1 MSVLQ
6 SGWAALRRR
15 WTGAR
20 HEVPA
25 PPEAEGEAEVLRG
38 LGLARSEH
46 VSFEVGASGRV
57 KAVRHLATPDP
68 SQLLAKAPRRR

>member
-1 MSVLQ
+1 MSALQ

-15 WTGAR
+15 LKGAR

-25 PPEAEGEAEVLRG
+25 PPEAEAEVLRG
-38 LGLARSEH
+38 VGLARSEH
-46 VSFEVGASGRV
+46 VSYEVGASGRV

-68 SQLLAKAPRRR
+68 SELQARAPRRR